1 MSGESWLVDSRDA
14 ANRFCQFVMDQLE
27 EGTERRYSIKR
38 ETRSSKQNASIHLLF
53 RQIAEELNDAGYT
66 RSHPWGK
73 MEIPYSE
80 TAVKEIFFL
89 PILEKVY
96 GKQHSSDLDTK
107 ELSESVEILLDALAQ
122 NTGIAMQMPQLF
134 QGQRTGGRI

>member
-38 ETRSSKQNASIHLLF
+38 ETRSSSQNNALHLLF

-66 RSHPWGK
+66 RPHPWGK

-80 TAVKEIFFL
+80 TAVKEIFYL
-89 PILEKVY
+89 PILDKVY
-96 GKQHSSDLDTK
+96 SKQHSSDLDTK
-107 ELSESVEILLDALAQ
+107 ELSESVDILLDALAQ

-134 QGQRTGGRI
+134 QGQPTGGRI

>member
-66 RSHPWGK
+66 RPHPWGK

-80 TAVKEIFFL
+80 VAVKEIFYL
-89 PILEKVY
+89 PILDKVF
-96 GKQHSSDLDTK
+96 GKEHSSDLNTK
-107 ELSESVEILLDALAQ
+107 ELSESVDILLDALAQ

-134 QGQRTGGRI
+134 QGQPTGGRI